1 MSVNIKWNEKLR
13 SCSNSILKEK
23 RFKIISLA
31 LMVFGLLNLS
41 PIEIV
46 QEIDQDEES
55 PIIKHEPITATD
67 TWAFVEKTNV
77 VNSGSDPESL
87 TDSVTITRTINIAV
101 SETVVGTDSSRI

>member
-1 MSVNIKWNEKLR
+1 MGDKKWNEKLR

-23 RFKIISLA
+23 RFKILSLA

-46 QEIDQDEES
+46 QEIVQDEES

-67 TWAFVEKTNV
+67 TWAFVETVNV
-77 VNSGSDPESL
+77 VKSGSDPASF
-87 TDSVTITRTINIAV
+87 TDSVTTIRTINIAA
-101 SETVVGTDSSRI
+101 SETVIASG